1 MYYKIVHLT
10 YREVDKEDVKSLCE
24 LLKSVGIDSLAE
36 ESEADRECFL
46 TLKWD
51 DCVVKKKTTRRAGQK
66 RKPINEIVK
75 VEEVRDRLKRE
86 KPEQVASSLGISKA
100 TLYRKLKRAE
110 ELGNEYL
117 R

>member
-1 MYYKIVHLT
+1 MYKIVHLT

-66 RKPINEIVK
+66 RKPTNEIVK

>member
-1 MYYKIVHLT
+1 MYKIVHLT

-51 DCVVKKKTTRRAGQK
+51 DCVVKKKQPVEPD
-66 RKPINEIVK
+66 RKE
-75 VEEVRDRLKRE
+75 
-86 KPEQVASSLGISKA
+86 SLP
-100 TLYRKLKRAE
+100 TKL
-110 ELGNEYL
+110 
-117 R
+117 